1 MTIFNLH
8 THTRFS
14 DGSDEPLKYV
24 EEAIRQGFHTLGF
37 SDHAPVPFA
46 NTFAIRED
54 ELGAYFEAI
63 TKLKSTKYEV
73 RSTKTS
79 SRIPHPASGISF
91 LTGLEVDYIPAI
103 TKTFQ
108 YYRDNFPVD
117 YLIGSVHL
125 VKNEGTDMLWF
136 IDGPEIAIYDQGL
149 KDIFGGDAKAGVTAY
164 YRQIQEMIQN
174 EKPDIV
180 GHLDKIKMYNR
191 GRYFSEADAWYV
203 TLVDDV
209 LEMIRDAGCV
219 VEVNTRGIYKK
230 RSDTLFPGPDILKK
244 INNLNIPITIT
255 SDAHKP
261 AEISNY
267 FAEARILL
275 KEIGFTKQVM
285 LTKSGW
291 VEVEILK

>member
-1 MTIFNLH
+1 MTLFNLH

-24 EEAIRQGFHTLGF
+24 EEAIKQGFHTLGF
-37 SDHAPVPFA
+37 TDHAPVPFA
-46 NTFAIRED
+46 NTFAICED

-73 RSTKTS
+73 RSTMTS
-79 SRIPHPASGISF
+79 SSIQHPASSIS
-91 LTGLEVDYIPAI
+91 LLSGLEVDYIPKI
-103 TKTFQ
+103 TKSFS
-108 YYRDNFPVD
+108 YYRENFPVD

-125 VKNEGTDMLWF
+125 VKNEGTNKLWF
-136 IDGPEIAIYDQGL
+136 IDGPEISIYDQGL
-149 KDIFGGDAKAGVTAY
+149 NDVFKGDAKAGVTAY
-164 YRQIQEMIQN
+164 YRQIMEMIQN

-191 GRYFSEADAWYV
+191 GRYFSESDGWYLSLVEDA
-203 TLVDDV
+203 
-209 LEMIRDAGCV
+209 LEMIRDAGCI

-230 RSDTLFPGPDILKK
+230 RSETTFPGPDILKK
-244 INNLNIPITIT
+244 IKNLNIPITIT

-267 FAEARILL
+267 FAEARIML
-275 KEIGFTKQVM
+275 KEIGFKNQLL
-285 LTKSGW
+285 LTRTGW
-291 VEVEILK
+291 VEMDLC